1 MNKDKIIKYIKG
13 TSSTTLSGEV
23 EDWINSSA
31 ENAKKF
37 YFLKAKY
44 IGSTFEETSK
54 TTDIEKGLV
63 QYKKNVGQSI
73 QSKRKNV
80 RTLLLKY
87 AAILVVIFGLGSVF
101 YLGVFNS
108 GTQVISVDNVV
119 KLELENGNT
128 QVIMEEGAILVLD
141 SEGEEIGFQQ
151 GQSLVYKPKI
161 SKEILEYNTLKVPYG
176 KRFDLVLSDNTQ
188 VILNAGSSLKYPVQ
202 FIKGKSREVYLSGE
216 AFFKVAKDTIH
227 PFVVNTKGLD
237 INVLGTVFNVSAYR
251 EDSSMNVVLTEGSV
265 KVRLKGMQG
274 ALDKPT
280 LLMPGHMAVWEKS
293 QKNIT
298 TDPVDVSD
306 HIAWVNGKIVFK
318 DKPFLKILKILE
330 RHYNVSI
337 KNNYNFLNDQK
348 FLAKFDSETI
358 EEVLR
363 SFQKS
368 EDFSFVIDGNKIE
381 INKPLK
387 AKPVK

>member
-1 MNKDKIIKYIKG
+1 VNKDKIIKYIKG

>member
-1 MNKDKIIKYIKG
+1 MNKDKIIQYIKG

-128 QVIMEEGAILVLD
+128 QVIMEEGAIVVLD
-141 SEGEEIGFQQ
+141 SEGEEIGSQQ

-280 LLMPGHMAVWEKS
+280 LLTPGHMAVWEKS
-293 QKNIT
+293 QKDIT

-368 EDFSFVIDGNKIE
+368 EDFLFVIDGNKIE